1 MSIETTGPGLWLLIA
16 IMAVVTL
23 LTRYGGVF
31 AMSFVRIS
39 PRIES
44 FINTMASSV
53 LIAIIVPMAVSGD
66 LGALAAL
73 LVTARRHVAAAQA
86 PAGHHPGV
94 GGGRRGA
101 VWGGR
106 LGAAAFGHR
115 VGVEQRQLGRYPA
128 A

>member
-1 MSIETTGPGLWLLIA
+1 VSIETTGPGLWLLIA

-73 LVTARRHVAAAQA
+73 LVTAGAMLLLHKPLPAITLGLVAAAA
-86 PAGHHPGV
+86 VRYGV
-94 GGGRRGA
+94 GA
-101 VWGGR
+101 
-106 LGAAAFGHR
+106 
-115 VGVEQRQLGRYPA
+115 
-128 A
+128 